1 MPSWA
6 LAAATAVAAGAF
18 TYLGCVRPMLRDR
31 HRGRVEASGDQQ
43 GAASL
48 DDRIAWARGELDRL
62 DQ

>member
-31 HRGRVEASGDQQ
+31 HPGRGRPDAGRRE
-43 GAASL
+43 AASL
-48 DDRIAWARGELDRL
+48 DNRIAHARDVPHRL
-62 DQ
+62 GQ